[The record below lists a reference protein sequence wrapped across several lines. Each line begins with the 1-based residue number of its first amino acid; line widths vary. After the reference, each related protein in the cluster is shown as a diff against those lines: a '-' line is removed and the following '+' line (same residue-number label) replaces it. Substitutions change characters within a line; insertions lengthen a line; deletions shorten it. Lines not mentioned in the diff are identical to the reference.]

1 MVTAAPKRAA
11 ATIVEKCIVDGGRG
25 AVRIFKRPVGDCT
38 LLLKTREVEALVFEL
53 KWWVGLRDLID
64 ICSRV
69 FGFQSS
75 NTKASV
81 TSVTKLGS
89 LVM

>member
-1 MVTAAPKRAA
+1 M
-11 ATIVEKCIVDGGRG
+11 
-25 AVRIFKRPVGDCT
+25 
-38 LLLKTREVEALVFEL
+38 LKTREGGALMFEW
-53 KWWVGLRDLID
+53 KRWVGLRVLID

-69 FGFQSS
+69 FGFKSS